1 MSTSRAKHFDVRR
14 VLTKTPLA
22 RQHERRLD
30 GKATRKPKPIPWG
43 AFDRRPFP
51 KPAIDLALDSCVKLA
66 IGEYGA
72 VQLYAQ
78 LTSAMALAGLPLD
91 LVTASA
97 SICTDEA
104 RHADYAMQM
113 ARALTGDDVPIRVE
127 KEVLETPWKK
137 EVSLEDIDIAILHV
151 AALSETISCAL
162 VAACLERATDAT
174 ARALFANL
182 VSDEVHHARFGWYYL
197 SWRSPQWTR
206 AERQRLADSM
216 ASNVVMIERRFWRGR
231 DAPTS
236 AAGAARALGV
246 LESEGQRA
254 AVRAV
259 MESEIVPVLDSLGLG
274 ASHAWRMRERG
285 GAGDAPEGE
294 LHQS

>member
-1 MSTSRAKHFDVRR
+1 MTRTPRVGDVGASYVDVRR

-22 RQHERRLD
+22 RQHEGRLD
-30 GKATRKPKPIPWG
+30 GKATRRPKPIPRAHG
-43 AFDRRPFP
+43 QRR
-51 KPAIDLALDSCVKLA
+51 
-66 IGEYGA
+66 
-72 VQLYAQ
+72 
-78 LTSAMALAGLPLD
+78 
-91 LVTASA
+91 
-97 SICTDEA
+97 
-104 RHADYAMQM
+104 
-113 ARALTGDDVPIRVE
+113 ARARGKGRLEAPWR
-127 KEVLETPWKK
+127 KEA
-137 EVSLEDIDIAILHV
+137 SLEDIDEAVLHV

-162 VAACLERATDAT
+162 IAACLERATDAT
-174 ARALFANL
+174 TRTLFANL

-231 DAPTS
+231 DAPPS

-274 ASHAWRMRERG
+274 ASHAWRLRERG
-285 GAGDAPEGE
+285 P
-294 LHQS
+294 